1 MRCHEAS
8 EWMSLRLDGLLDAQE
23 KRMLDAHLGT
33 CTSCRAEWERM
44 SVACALFAQPAM
56 VAPPGDMQSRIMTRV
71 SRYNARVRLVRRVL
85 LGFLA
90 VLIGGA
96 LMMAPVLET
105 LQHTSHSANWLEGA
119 REAARVML
127 AAGGTLVQSLLLM
140 VDAAAFAPAWALAG
154 AYALLIGGLAAVWMR
169 LVSRA
174 QRGALGPTTAAR
186 QRLTGRS

>member
-8 EWMSLRLDGLLDAQE
+8 EWMSLRLDGLLDGQE
-23 KRMLDAHLGT
+23 ERMLDEHLSA
-33 CTSCRAEWERM
+33 CASCRAEWERM
-44 SVACALFAQPAM
+44 SVACAMFARPAM
-56 VAPPGDMQSRIMTRV
+56 VAPPGDMHVRIMASV
-71 SRYNARVRLVRRVL
+71 ARYNARVRFVRQVL

-105 LQHTSHSANWLEGA
+105 LQHTSHSATWLEGA

-127 AAGGTLVQSLLLM
+127 AAGGTLVQSLLVM
-140 VDAAAFAPAWALAG
+140 VDATAFAPAWALAG
-154 AYALLIGGLAAVWMR
+154 AYALLIGGLVAVWVR

-174 QRGALGPTTAAR
+174 QRGALGTTAAAR
-186 QRLTGRS
+186 Q

>member
-23 KRMLDAHLGT
+23 ERMLDEHLST
-33 CTSCRAEWERM
+33 CASCRAEWEQM
-44 SVACALFAQPAM
+44 SVACALFARPAM
-56 VAPPGDMQSRIMTRV
+56 VAPPSDLEVRIMASV
-71 SRYNARVRLVRRVL
+71 ARYNVRVRLLRRVL

-96 LMMAPVLET
+96 LMLAPVLET
-105 LQHTSHSANWLEGA
+105 LQHTSHSASWLEGA

-127 AAGGTLVQSLLLM
+127 AAAGTLVQSLLVV
-140 VDAAAFAPAWALAG
+140 VDSTAFAPAWALAG
-154 AYALLIGGLAAVWMR
+154 AYVLLIGGLGAVWVR

-174 QRGALGPTTAAR
+174 QQGSLGTTTAAR
-186 QRLTGRS
+186 Q